1 MGVYELKTN
10 KLNTIEMWLT
20 MCITFK
26 MSKSSLRKY
35 CETDLKHIKTGL
47 VQKKNF

>member
-26 MSKSSLRKY
+26 MSKSLLRKY
-35 CETDLKHIKTGL
+35 CETDL
-47 VQKKNF
+47 